1 MQQRVLVTGAAGF
14 LGSHLCDALLA
25 EDKLVVGVDN
35 FSTGNEANLAHLKNE
50 ERFEFVEKDICTP
63 FDCGRVDYVFNFASP
78 ASPVDYARLGIE
90 TLLVGSAGTLNTL
103 EIAKRYGAGYLHAS
117 TSECYGDPDVHPQ
130 VETYWGRVNPI
141 GPRSVYDE
149 AKRFSEAAVVAYNRY
164 HGLDTRLVRIF
175 NTYGPRLQANDGRVI
190 SNLLIQALS
199 GKPLTVYGNGS
210 HTRSFC
216 YVSDLIDGIVRL
228 SKSNEVLPVNIGNP
242 VEWTI
247 LECAREVLAVTGS
260 KAEIVFKDLPVDDP
274 ARRKPDIT
282 KAKTLLGWE
291 PKVSLREGLEMSVGY
306 FRECVERAAAKA

>member
-1 MQQRVLVTGAAGF
+1 
-14 LGSHLCDALLA
+14 
-25 EDKLVVGVDN
+25 
-35 FSTGNEANLAHLKNE
+35 
-50 ERFEFVEKDICTP
+50 
-63 FDCGRVDYVFNFASP
+63 VDYVFNFASP

-103 EIAKRYGAGYLHAS
+103 EIAKRYTAGYLHAS

-149 AKRFSEAAVVAYNRY
+149 AKRFSEAAVMAYNRY

-242 VEWTI
+242 TEWTI

-260 KAEIVFKDLPVDDP
+260 KAEIVFKDL
-274 ARRKPDIT
+274 RRKRSLLACTDYLKKPDV
-282 KAKTLLGWE
+282 LSLGNQVTWTVAV
-291 PKVSLREGLEMSVGY
+291 VSDCLPVR
-306 FRECVERAAAKA
+306 